1 MLVTITGMK
10 LKIISKESPQVYPL
24 VSKAKSIA
32 ESLGYIID
40 ETNPDIVIAIGGDG
54 TLLRAIDF
62 GKPIITVKAGRR
74 SFLMDVDPQDM
85 ENVLKRLKEGDYY
98 VHEYPLLRV
107 SYGNIAKEV
116 FNEAGILYDEPESII
131 VTAHFQ
137 ETSFTSEGDGI
148 LVSTPQ
154 GSTGWSMSIT
164 GVYLGVPNALEIS
177 LVSPILSAVKSLIVP
192 RTRIKLVMES
202 KGYDQKARI
211 VADGNVIGHVK
222 PGDVVEITPSRN
234 AIVYRFFKI
243 DPLRGISPWRK

>member
-1 MLVTITGMK
+1 MK

-24 VSKAKSIA
+24 VSKARSLA
-32 ESLGYIID
+32 ESMGYTIVD
-40 ETNPDIVIAIGGDG
+40 SNPDVVMAIGGDG

-62 GKPIITVKAGRR
+62 GKPIVTIKAGRR
-74 SFLMDVDPQDM
+74 SFLMDVEPQEI
-85 ENVLKRLKEGDYY
+85 ENILRRLKDGDYY
-98 VHEYPLLRV
+98 IHEYPLLRV
-107 SYGNIAKEV
+107 NFGDLSKEV
-116 FNEAGILYDEPESII
+116 FNEAGVLYDEPESII
-131 VTAHFQ
+131 VTAMFQ

-164 GVYLGVPNALEIS
+164 GVYLSVPNALEIS

-192 RTRIKLVMES
+192 RTTIKLVMES

-222 PGDVVEITPSRN
+222 PGDVVEIAPSRN

-243 DPLRGISPWRK
+243 DPLRGIAPWRK